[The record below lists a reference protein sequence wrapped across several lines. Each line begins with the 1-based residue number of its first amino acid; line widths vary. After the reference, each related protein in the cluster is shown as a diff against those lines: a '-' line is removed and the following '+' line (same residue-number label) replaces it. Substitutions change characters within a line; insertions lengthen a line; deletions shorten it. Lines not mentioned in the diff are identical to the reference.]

1 METAKANDLVNFV
14 INAKNNGWGYVF
26 GAQGQLYTKELAE
39 LWASKKRSG
48 RDYEYFVVRCAKWF
62 GRTVV
67 DCSGLIIEAFRSQ
80 IPGYGDKSANT
91 LFSKCVQT
99 GMLNTI
105 PETPGLCVWRSGHIG
120 MYIGNGEVVEAGG
133 TNIGVVVSELKAPA
147 TTKKWTNWG
156 KLADVDYENIVVPP
170 KVPEDACCWLGRYL
184 KITKPYMSGVDVEE
198 VQMALAS
205 LGFSSGEIDG
215 YYGPKTEAAVKS
227 LQQSKGLIVDG
238 IVGPD
243 TMKALHGCWVTD
255 CYGKP
260 FCPSNEFPLGSF
272 EVDRLLKLTSP
283 YMRGDDVRDVQDAL
297 QIVSFSP
304 GQSDGIF
311 GPKTESA
318 VKAFQKERKI
328 KVDGIVG
335 QDTTS
340 KLGGLWKGN

>member
-1 METAKANDLVNFV
+1 MATAKANDLVNFV

-67 DCSGLIIEAFRSQ
+67 DCSGLIIEAYRSQ
-80 IPGYGDKSANT
+80 SPNYGDKSANT

-120 MYIGNGEVVEAGG
+120 MYIGNGKVVEAGG
-133 TNIGVVVSELKAPA
+133 TNVGVVVSGLNTPA
-147 TTKKWTNWG
+147 TGKRWTNWG
-156 KLADVDYENIVVPP
+156 RLADVDYMNTLPTPDVPDSP
-170 KVPEDACCWLGRYL
+170 DFWLGRYL
-184 KITKPYMSGVDVEE
+184 KVTKPYMQGEDVED
-198 VQMALAS
+198 VQRALAKF
-205 LGFSSGEIDG
+205 GFSPGAFDG
-215 YYGPKTEAAVKS
+215 IYGLKTEAAVKGFQKRS
-227 LQQSKGLIVDG
+227 GLDADG
-238 IVGPD
+238 IVGPK
-243 TMKALHGCWVTD
+243 TVEALKGAWGTD
-255 CYGKP
+255 I
-260 FCPSNEFPLGSF
+260 NENPLGSF

-311 GPKTESA
+311 GLKTESA
-318 VKAFQKERKI
+318 VKAFQKDRKI

>member
-1 METAKANDLVNFV
+1 MATANANALVSFV
-14 INAKNNGWGYVF
+14 ISAKESGWGYVY
-26 GAQGQLYTKELAE
+26 GAQGQLYTKQLAE
-39 LWASKKRSG
+39 DWAAKKRSG
-48 RDYEYFVVRCAKWF
+48 RDYEYFVVKCAKWF

-67 DCSGLIIEAFRSQ
+67 DCSGLIIEAYRNQ

-105 PETPGLCVWRSGHIG
+105 PEIPGLCVWRSGHIG
-120 MYIGNGEVVEAGG
+120 MYIGNGKVVEAGG

-147 TTKKWTNWG
+147 TTKRWTNWG
-156 KLADVDYENIVVPP
+156 KLADVDYTGTVTPP
-170 KVPEDACCWLGRYL
+170 NVPEDACCWLGRYL
-184 KITKPYMSGVDVEE
+184 KLTKPYMSGVDVEE
-198 VQMALAS
+198 VQQGLIEQ
-205 LGFSSGEIDG
+205 GFSPGAIDG

-227 LQQSKGLIVDG
+227 LQQSRGLTVDG

-243 TMKALHGCWVTD
+243 TMKALNGCWVTD

-260 FCPSNEFPLGSF
+260 FCPCDESPLGSF
-272 EVDRLLKLTSP
+272 EVGRLLKLTSP

-297 QIVSFSP
+297 QLASFSP

-318 VKAFQKERKI
+318 VEAFQKDRKL

-335 QDTTS
+335 ENTVKALQ
-340 KLGGLWKGN
+340 GLWKGN